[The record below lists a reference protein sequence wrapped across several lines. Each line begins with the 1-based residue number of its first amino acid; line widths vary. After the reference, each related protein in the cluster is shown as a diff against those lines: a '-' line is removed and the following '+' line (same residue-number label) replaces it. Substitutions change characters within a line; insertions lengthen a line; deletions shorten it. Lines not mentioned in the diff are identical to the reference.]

1 MIPIVRI
8 SNSFAHNWIS
18 RGGTKGSTSRR
29 SRRCSGR
36 VLLDKL
42 DALCEAPTEATQPA
56 TLPKKMIQYKQ
67 LTKPLLINMITA
79 WEPTL
84 ARPGHPGRPPLWHIP
99 RDTLLNWA
107 LYALNVK
114 PVHKLPHVEEL
125 RRVQNFLLYT
135 TARYKQLFSRLQCL
149 RADTER
155 TKDSVPGYL
164 STLMETKKIT
174 LNIAFYEN
182 KPFEFV
188 YNFGTHDD
196 WTIAKPFSVDAALHS
211 KQAGEM
217 MHLCTKL
224 KASLNITLP
233 DPTDNSDVMPA
244 YGFVSFGPGLGP
256 GFGFGPGSALASVST
271 FDAASA

>member
-8 SNSFAHNWIS
+8 TNSFAHNWIP

-42 DALCEAPTEATQPA
+42 DALREAPTEATQPA

-125 RRVQNFLLYT
+125 RREENFLVYT
-135 TARYKQLFSRLQCL
+135 TARYNELFSRLQCL
-149 RADTER
+149 RGDTEL
-155 TKDSVPGYL
+155 TKDSVPGYF
-164 STLMETKKIT
+164 STSMETKKIT
-174 LNIAFYEN
+174 LNIAMRGNEIL
-182 KPFEFV
+182 EFV
-188 YNFGTHDD
+188 HNFGNHDD
-196 WTIAKPFSVDAALHS
+196 WTIAKPFSLDAALHS
-211 KQAGEM
+211 EQTGEIK
-217 MHLCTKL
+217 HLRTKL

-233 DPTDNSDVMPA
+233 DPTDKWDVMPA
-244 YGFVSFGPGLGP
+244 Y
-256 GFGFGPGSALASVST
+256 SALV
-271 FDAASA
+271 AARKREIGS

>member
-125 RRVQNFLLYT
+125 RRIQNFLLYT
-135 TARYKQLFSRLQCL
+135 TARYNELFSRLQCL
-149 RADTER
+149 RGDTEL
-155 TKDSVPGYL
+155 TKDLVPGYF
-164 STLMETKKIT
+164 STDIETKKIT
-174 LNIAFYEN
+174 LNIAMRGN
-182 KPFEFV
+182 TPLDFV
-188 YNFGTHDD
+188 YPFGTYDD
-196 WTIAKPFSVDAALHS
+196 WIIAKPFSVDAVLHS
-211 KQAGEM
+211 KKGGEM
-217 MHLCTKL
+217 THLPTKL
-224 KASLNITLP
+224 KATLNITLP
-233 DPTDNSDVMPA
+233 DPTDNWDVMSA
-244 YGFVSFGPGLGP
+244 YRVLLATYGSGLG
-256 GFGFGPGSALASVST
+256 S
-271 FDAASA
+271 